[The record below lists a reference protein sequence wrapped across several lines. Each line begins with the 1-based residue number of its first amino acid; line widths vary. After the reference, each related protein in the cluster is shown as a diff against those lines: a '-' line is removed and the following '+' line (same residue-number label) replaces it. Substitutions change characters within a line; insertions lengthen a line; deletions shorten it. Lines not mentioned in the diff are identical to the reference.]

1 MAVTPGIDS
10 AAARSD
16 LVGGALSVARR
27 AHAGQ
32 IRDGRADMP
41 FIEHPLAVAE
51 RLSEQGSNDEVLAAA
66 LLHDVVEHTEVE
78 PAEVRERFGG
88 TVAELVDALTEDQAL
103 KPYEARKEEHRRR
116 VAEAGPEALAIFA
129 ADRLANVEALRDV
142 YSLEGEDADE
152 GLTVSLDLK
161 IYLWELDLE
170 MLFDEAPGLALVD
183 LLADELARLWGERAA
198 ELRACSD

>member
-1 MAVTPGIDS
+1 MVATPGIDS

-16 LVGGALSVARR
+16 LVGGALSVARG

-32 IRDGRADMP
+32 IRDGRAEMP

-51 RLSEQGSNDEVLAAA
+51 RLSEQGSDDEVLAAA

-88 TVAELVDALTEDQAL
+88 TVAELVDALTEDPAL
-103 KPYEARKEEHRRR
+103 EPYEARKEEHRRR

-152 GLTVSLDLK
+152 GLAVSLDLK

>member
-1 MAVTPGIDS
+1 MAATPGIDS

-16 LVGGALSVARR
+16 LVGGALSVARG

-32 IRDGRADMP
+32 IRDGRAEMP

-51 RLSEQGSNDEVLAAA
+51 RLSEQGSDDEVLAAA

-88 TVAELVDALTEDQAL
+88 TVAELVDALTEDPAL
-103 KPYEARKEEHRRR
+103 EPYEARKEEHRRR
-116 VAEAGPEALAIFA
+116 IAEAGPEALAIFA

-152 GLTVSLDLK
+152 GLAVSLDLK